1 MQDRAPLVSKV
12 SSVLIVALVAFAG
25 FVSTLSLLAVPTSA
39 GPCDQVSGVITGDWV
54 ISNAQVCSGIL
65 YVVDGSITVAS
76 TGSLTLL
83 NGGLKFVQD
92 GTHRYSLTVDAGGIL
107 ILDNS
112 VVTTEPRSID
122 AFLKLPLT
130 VNGALTMR
138 NGASL
143 KFPGWFNATSAT
155 VTITESTITGWD
167 TADILPWF
175 GALAVDDNDDAPQL
189 TWSSST
195 VDIYD
200 STIARLYENASSIS
214 PSPRMDITL
223 SGSTTLTAIN
233 STIGVDFHPDVAK
246 LHNQLIA
253 TGTSR
258 AFLLGVTLDQA
269 QSNFVSPAQ
278 WIPAYVASS
287 SGTVYIYRW
296 LDGLVTDTTGLPVGE
311 ASIWSRRSPSALTA
325 SYPDNPVPPSIC
337 PGTKILGYMQKTC
350 SDFNVTASNGRALIP
365 LFTEQIDTSTMP
377 NAESFGNFGLT
388 ARFDPYT
395 SQGGVSFDSYPIIT
409 NASNTESSTVQLTG
423 LTLPRPEL
431 TIDAIRFYRGTS
443 ELAQVPV
450 NVAINVTAV
459 VNNSGSVGAQNVVVS
474 FFLADVDADDD
485 GRMDAPKSDYDL
497 AGQWIGDYTI
507 PVVGPISTALAWVTW
522 TPIGDSEVS
531 RSISAVVDTPAGD
544 PLGVGAVSEL
554 VETNNIQTR
563 DVIVHPWPDLSVDR
577 QEVSFPAGTPIVSN
591 PTPIDVRVR
600 NFGTGDAVEA
610 SAAVYEGGTA
620 VSQPVTFSVVR
631 SGSTVVRV
639 MWTPRTAG
647 NQTIQI
653 LVSARNDT
661 IRNTDYDT
669 ANNRASIVQGVQTQP
684 DLEVRSAD
692 YSPITKT
699 RGVPFTLAVTVYN
712 RGDTIASN
720 FTLSVFLDGNS
731 SALVGRADGVG
742 VVGRGQATV
751 NIIATVSAV
760 GSHNL
765 TIYADSHTFDGFLA
779 IGSGRIIEGSEAN
792 NWANVSTFFE
802 PPSGTLLINS
812 PATAGPFAPA
822 TALNVQGFITDQT
835 GNALAALPV
844 TVELLNAGG
853 QLVVPARTTTS
864 EESGLWRVTLD
875 LPENLPDGTY
885 TIRVSVPGSA
895 ISAVSRSVLIERPK
909 SFLFTPFLGLPL
921 LIWLIIAV
929 VAAAIV
935 VGVTVY
941 FRAYG
946 LGKMVECG
954 ECGSFIPE
962 DSAKCP
968 KCGVEFEKDMA
979 KCSNCQAWIP
989 IDVKQCPECGV
1000 EFATGKVEMA
1010 DYREKMKMQYD
1021 EVVRKFREE
1030 AQRTLGR
1037 ALTLPE
1043 FEDWWRKQP
1052 TFVTFEDWLREEE
1065 EMRKMGSKPCPS
1077 CGTLNSVTATVCHK
1091 CGTYLKEGKPPTGA
1105 PPGGAPPSEPAAQRI
1120 IRKPVQTPIVQKKVI
1135 KRPSDTQQGESDSQ
1149 PASEEEF

>member
-1 MQDRAPLVSKV
+1 
-12 SSVLIVALVAFAG
+12 
-25 FVSTLSLLAVPTSA
+25 
-39 GPCDQVSGVITGDWV
+39 
-54 ISNAQVCSGIL
+54 
-65 YVVDGSITVAS
+65 
-76 TGSLTLL
+76 
-83 NGGLKFVQD
+83 
-92 GTHRYSLTVDAGGIL
+92 
-107 ILDNS
+107 
-112 VVTTEPRSID
+112 
-122 AFLKLPLT
+122 
-130 VNGALTMR
+130 
-138 NGASL
+138 
-143 KFPGWFNATSAT
+143 
-155 VTITESTITGWD
+155 
-167 TADILPWF
+167 
-175 GALAVDDNDDAPQL
+175 
-189 TWSSST
+189 
-195 VDIYD
+195 
-200 STIARLYENASSIS
+200 
-214 PSPRMDITL
+214 
-223 SGSTTLTAIN
+223 
-233 STIGVDFHPDVAK
+233 
-246 LHNQLIA
+246 
-253 TGTSR
+253 
-258 AFLLGVTLDQA
+258 
-269 QSNFVSPAQ
+269 
-278 WIPAYVASS
+278 
-287 SGTVYIYRW
+287 
-296 LDGLVTDTTGLPVGE
+296 
-311 ASIWSRRSPSALTA
+311 
-325 SYPDNPVPPSIC
+325 
-337 PGTKILGYMQKTC
+337 
-350 SDFNVTASNGRALIP
+350 
-365 LFTEQIDTSTMP
+365 
-377 NAESFGNFGLT
+377 
-388 ARFDPYT
+388 
-395 SQGGVSFDSYPIIT
+395 
-409 NASNTESSTVQLTG
+409 
-423 LTLPRPEL
+423 
-431 TIDAIRFYRGTS
+431 
-443 ELAQVPV
+443 
-450 NVAINVTAV
+450 
-459 VNNSGSVGAQNVVVS
+459 
-474 FFLADVDADDD
+474 
-485 GRMDAPKSDYDL
+485 
-497 AGQWIGDYTI
+497 
-507 PVVGPISTALAWVTW
+507 
-522 TPIGDSEVS
+522 
-531 RSISAVVDTPAGD
+531 
-544 PLGVGAVSEL
+544 
-554 VETNNIQTR
+554 
-563 DVIVHPWPDLSVDR
+563 
-577 QEVSFPAGTPIVSN
+577 
-591 PTPIDVRVR
+591 
-600 NFGTGDAVEA
+600 
-610 SAAVYEGGTA
+610 
-620 VSQPVTFSVVR
+620 
-631 SGSTVVRV
+631 
-639 MWTPRTAG
+639 
-647 NQTIQI
+647 
-653 LVSARNDT
+653 
-661 IRNTDYDT
+661 
-669 ANNRASIVQGVQTQP
+669 
-684 DLEVRSAD
+684 
-692 YSPITKT
+692 
-699 RGVPFTLAVTVYN
+699 
-712 RGDTIASN
+712 
-720 FTLSVFLDGNS
+720 
-731 SALVGRADGVG
+731 
-742 VVGRGQATV
+742 
-751 NIIATVSAV
+751 VSAV